1 MKRKRPR
8 NYQVPDQQIVT
19 MVRTEHPNI
28 SYDIADDARV
38 QWYSDHAGMFGRSVE
53 IVVAMACKYDT

>member
-1 MKRKRPR
+1 MKRPR
-8 NYQVPDQQIVT
+8 NYQVPDQEVVNL
-19 MVRTEHPNI
+19 VRKEHSNI
-28 SYDIADDARV
+28 CYDLADKGRV